1 MESKILSKI
10 EKLLQKES
18 LESYILMVC
27 NKTENQE
34 LLVEMTYDG
43 DEMLGCYMLEN
54 ALTIL
59 TNKIKEYS
67 EESEDELE
75 DGAIS

>member
-1 MESKILSKI
+1 
-10 EKLLQKES
+10 
-18 LESYILMVC
+18 
-27 NKTENQE
+27 
-34 LLVEMTYDG
+34 MTYDG

-67 EESEDELE
+67 EDELE